1 MKVINTVASARSL
14 APSPLCATGSRT
26 SPRRVD
32 RGDPPCFPL
41 PTPECQFF
49 LPLAPLP
56 LEPRWPSFARG
67 VCAPPDDAR
76 GATRRARRRLRDGVE
91 RPLQPSRRRPR
102 DRRRHQ
108 SRDEN
113 DQDDSERERD
123 RWPERGGRRRES
135 VRRRVDSR
143 HRPSPPR
150 AVREEVPVRDVGPD
164 PARADALEEGRDER
178 YDPPDPEASGF
189 LARRAVLV
197 LFRLA
202 HHQRGATP
210 RPESDE
216 ERRRRLRRERRKVRP
231 RSPRRGS
238 PRRARPARTRRRR
251 AIAPRRW
258 RPKPRPGRASR
269 LCSGRSRTRRSRSS
283 PWTPTGR
290 RFGNTSR
297 RSDSPPRRRRRG
309 TVRNF
314 SARAT
319 SRSWRTGEPGRSP
332 VSRSGV
338 TPRASRAPLRGRTR
352 PSPRPE

>member
-1 MKVINTVASARSL
+1 MAFVR
-14 APSPLCATGSRT
+14 
-26 SPRRVD
+26 PRRL
-32 RGDPPCFPL
+32 RA
-41 PTPECQFF
+41 TRRR
-49 LPLAPLP
+49 
-56 LEPRWPSFARG
+56 PRRA
-67 VCAPPDDAR
+67 
-76 GATRRARRRLRDGVE
+76 RRARRRLRDGVE

-216 ERRRRLRRERRKVRP
+216 ERRRRLRRERRKVRLRARRVAALLGARAP
-231 RSPRRGS
+231 PERDDVEPSRRGGGD
-238 PRRARPARTRRRR
+238 RNRDQGERPAFARVARER
-251 AIAPRRW
+251 AEADR
-258 RPKPRPGRASR
+258 RPGRPPVGAS
-269 LCSGRSRTRRSRSS
+269 
-283 PWTPTGR
+283 
-290 RFGNTSR
+290 
-297 RSDSPPRRRRRG
+297 
-309 TVRNF
+309 
-314 SARAT
+314 
-319 SRSWRTGEPGRSP
+319 E
-332 VSRSGV
+332 
-338 TPRASRAPLRGRTR
+338 TPRAEATR
-352 PSPRPE
+352 RQDEDGVVQ